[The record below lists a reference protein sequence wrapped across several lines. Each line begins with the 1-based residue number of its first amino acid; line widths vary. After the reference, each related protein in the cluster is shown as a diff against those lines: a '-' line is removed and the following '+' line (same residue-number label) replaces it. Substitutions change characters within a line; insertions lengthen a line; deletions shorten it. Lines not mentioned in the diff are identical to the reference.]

1 LALWGAE
8 APEVYTFEELSA
20 LAEDNGLRAEALD
33 QATIYNLTVID
44 RPGIV
49 VLKKSSGLAK
59 SQMLINVDEST
70 VYLLENGE
78 IVLLDKQIF
87 EERWTGTY
95 VYLWQRPKDF
105 LLLQAD
111 DVNKPALSWLQAKLG
126 AVSEDSYNIISGGR
140 YTEAVQQ
147 QVIEFQRQQNI
158 LPDGIVGPQ
167 TLMRLNQL
175 TDETIPRLF
184 KADN

>member
-1 LALWGAE
+1 
-8 APEVYTFEELSA
+8 
-20 LAEDNGLRAEALD
+20 
-33 QATIYNLTVID
+33 
-44 RPGIV
+44 
-49 VLKKSSGLAK
+49 
-59 SQMLINVDEST
+59 M
-70 VYLLENGE
+70 
-78 IVLLDKQIF
+78 
-87 EERWTGTY
+87 
-95 VYLWQRPKDF
+95 
-105 LLLQAD
+105 
-111 DVNKPALSWLQAKLG
+111 
-126 AVSEDSYNIISGGR
+126 SEDSYNIISGGR

>member
-1 LALWGAE
+1 
-8 APEVYTFEELSA
+8 
-20 LAEDNGLRAEALD
+20 
-33 QATIYNLTVID
+33 
-44 RPGIV
+44 
-49 VLKKSSGLAK
+49 
-59 SQMLINVDEST
+59 
-70 VYLLENGE
+70 
-78 IVLLDKQIF
+78 
-87 EERWTGTY
+87 
-95 VYLWQRPKDF
+95 
-105 LLLQAD
+105 
-111 DVNKPALSWLQAKLG
+111 
-126 AVSEDSYNIISGGR
+126 VSEDSYNIISGGR